1 MDKFRGASPLLL
13 LPSVVVVAAAAGD
26 VDEELGFP
34 IRELTSRARGLP
46 LTV

>member
-13 LPSVVVVAAAAGD
+13 LLSVVVVAAAGD